1 MRSAAAS
8 SGSPSSGYPY
18 GLAALVG
25 APVVLFEGAFPSDVA
40 LPTWAQKRQGYT
52 LYAVTTPGPGTTRD
66 TLVDGVLSTQRIH
79 ITYGD
84 GGQRW
89 NMYQSASVFS
99 PVVND
104 ANTRRLIAARFDG
117 ASSRFTRDGVQS
129 QAGNAGIAST
139 NATGLRIGANAAG
152 NDPWRGT
159 IEVVL
164 LFAEAHTDQQMQVAT
179 RWLGAR
185 YGQPVT

>member
-1 MRSAAAS
+1 LRSAAAS

-40 LPTWAQKRQGYT
+40 LPAWAQKRQGYT
-52 LYAVTTPGPGTTRD
+52 LYVVATPGPGTTRD
-66 TLVDGVLSTQRIH
+66 TLIDGVVGTARVH

-89 NMYQSASVFS
+89 NMYQSSSVFS

-104 ANTRRLIAARFDG
+104 ASTRRLIAARFDG
-117 ASSRFTRDGVQS
+117 AASRFTRDGVQS
-129 QAGNAGIAST
+129 QAGNAGIAGA
-139 NATGLRIGANAAG
+139 NVAGIRIGANAAG

-159 IEVVL
+159 VEALL
-164 LFAEAHTDQQMQVAT
+164 LFAEPHTDQQMQVAT
-179 RWLGAR
+179 RWLGTR
-185 YGQPVT
+185 YSQTVA